1 MQYFSGFIQLS
12 QWTKKMKGPLFS
24 YFTYHFG
31 ISFSSD
37 MGCCNLG
44 AFGYAESFLGK
55 SLQPYMVSRWKF
67 PDIYLFRNNRAVEF
81 ENR

>member
-31 ISFSSD
+31 ISFSSG

-44 AFGYAESFLGK
+44 AFGYAESF
-55 SLQPYMVSRWKF
+55 S
-67 PDIYLFRNNRAVEF
+67 
-81 ENR
+81 ENL